1 METWLMREY
10 ANNNVMTE
18 KLCLR
23 GILLKMLYSESNYVT
38 MNFFE
43 NQELRVE
50 TNSMNSHENWK
61 YKLDQ

>member
-23 GILLKMLYSESNYVT
+23 GILLKMGYSESNYVT
-38 MNFFE
+38 MNYFE
-43 NQELRVE
+43 NQ
-50 TNSMNSHENWK
+50 K
-61 YKLDQ
+61 